1 MKNTIFFSLLVF
13 CIPIFSQNNL
23 YVGTSNVDSV
33 FAPKLTGETFTEYK
47 RFKGNQF
54 ITDDWMESEILLAA
68 GQVVHNKNIKY
79 NGLLDQ
85 VIWLN
90 PVNSI
95 QVILDK
101 LSINE
106 FWYRNLTG
114 ETVRFRRIEIVDPA
128 SGHHTQVFAEAAVE
142 GKISFYIQHRIMKT
156 ETENIIENKIT
167 YNIDVLGSKP
177 IYYIK
182 LPSGSYFAASHITK
196 HSFLKLF
203 PEQRNAITKLLN
215 KNHLNFR
222 TESAIIKTIEL
233 LNRELVQ

>member
-1 MKNTIFFSLLVF
+1 MKNIIFFSLLVF
-13 CIPIFSQNNL
+13 CIPLFSQNTL
-23 YVGTSNVDSV
+23 SAGITNVDSV

-47 RFKGNQF
+47 RYKGNQF
-54 ITDDWMESEILLAA
+54 LTDDWMESEILLTT

-90 PVNSI
+90 PVNSN

-106 FWYRNLTG
+106 FRYKNMMG
-114 ETVRFRRIEIVDPA
+114 ETVHFRRIDVVDTS
-128 SGHHTQVFAEAAVE
+128 SGHHLQVFAEAAVE

-156 ETENIIENKIT
+156 ETENIIENKMT
-167 YNIDVLGSKP
+167 YNIDVLDSKP

-182 LPSGSYFAASHITK
+182 TPSGSYFAASHITK
-196 HSFLKLF
+196 YSFLKLF
-203 PEQRNAITKLLN
+203 PEQRKAITKILN

-222 TESAIIKTIEL
+222 TETAIINTIEV
-233 LNRELVQ
+233 LNKDL